1 MELLE
6 YLKIF
11 RREKRLIISITLIT
25 MLAGILFTQLQPPRY
40 ETSLSLFMQKSG
52 TQDTT
57 EFKYDGYYAL
67 QAESLAADNVAKR
80 LQAPGVV
87 EEIYRAAGL
96 NPEASKIKNF
106 KKKFTATKMMGN
118 YVEVSFTTEDEAE
131 SSKLSAALLQNT
143 TAYVESLKSA
153 SANEVSLGVKNSEPV
168 TRPANPSLLLIT
180 FATLVC
186 GLGLGLLWALCKHY
200 FKQSA

>member
-106 KKKFTATKMMGN
+106 KKKFRQIAGANRQTQWHG
-118 YVEVSFTTEDEAE
+118 YTT
-131 SSKLSAALLQNT
+131 
-143 TAYVESLKSA
+143 
-153 SANEVSLGVKNSEPV
+153 
-168 TRPANPSLLLIT
+168 R
-180 FATLVC
+180 
-186 GLGLGLLWALCKHY
+186 Y
-200 FKQSA
+200 FPL